1 MKSLEDVEKRVKEEL
16 SEKRYFHS
24 VCVKE
29 MCIKLAR
36 IYGVDEKRAELVGM
50 AHDIAKEIP
59 NEEKLKYCKDHNI
72 KVDSTEEKNPSLLH
86 AKIGAY
92 IAKVEFGF
100 DDEMTSAI
108 SYHTTG
114 KVNMTMLEKIAFVG
128 DAISMDRKYDVAEQ
142 ARQIAYDDLD
152 KAVKFFL
159 DYTIEKRLKENKT
172 IHVDTVMA
180 RNEFL
185 PE

>member
-1 MKSLEDVEKRVKEEL
+1 MKTLDEVEKRVKEEL

-29 MCIKLAR
+29 MCIKLAK
-36 IYGVDEKRAELVGM
+36 IYGEDEKRAALVGM

-59 NEEKLKYCKDHNI
+59 NEEKIKYCNEHKI
-72 KVDSTEEKNPSLLH
+72 KVDETEKKNPSLLH

-92 IAKVEFGF
+92 VAKEELGF
-100 DDEMTSAI
+100 DDEMSSAI

-114 KVNMTMLEKIAFVG
+114 KPNMTTLEKIAFVG
-128 DAISMDRKYDVAEQ
+128 DAISMDRKYDVVEE
-142 ARQIAYDDLD
+142 ARKTAYDNLD
-152 KAVKFFL
+152 NAVKFFL

-172 IHVDTVMA
+172 IHIDTVMA
-180 RNEFL
+180 RNEYL